1 MSVYVIK
8 KVYFLAKFLLF
19 ILIKLNILFPNQCVT
34 NYMAYLQ
41 SANLK
46 QMFKLQAEI
55 YRSIDL

>member
-8 KVYFLAKFLLF
+8 KEYFLAKFLLF
-19 ILIKLNILFPNQCVT
+19 ILIKQNILFPNQCLT

-46 QMFKLQAEI
+46 QIFKLQAEI
-55 YRSIDL
+55 Y